1 MPCPT
6 ADSRSASTCS
16 PAPPAAL
23 PSPRPRSTRADRST
37 PTPWS
42 PARSSSSISTAR
54 PARRRRSTSWC
65 GNSTTRG
72 FMPCRSG
79 SSVAVAAARPRR
91 AVLGSLT
98 AAAAANSVPALA
110 PLAPPLARALRIPRT
125 LGGDGVALTFDDGP
139 HPEGTAAVL
148 EGLREADATAAFF
161 LVGEQVRSNP
171 SLAAEIVAAG
181 HSVELHGDRHRNQL
195 RLTPAQMFEDM
206 RRGAAAIE
214 DACGRAPRFYRPPYG
229 IFPAAGLWTG
239 NRPRWRPLLWAR

>member
-1 MPCPT
+1 
-6 ADSRSASTCS
+6 
-16 PAPPAAL
+16 
-23 PSPRPRSTRADRST
+23 
-37 PTPWS
+37 
-42 PARSSSSISTAR
+42 
-54 PARRRRSTSWC
+54 
-65 GNSTTRG
+65 
-72 FMPCRSG
+72 
-79 SSVAVAAARPRR
+79 VAVAAARPRR

-229 IFPAAGLWTG
+229 IFSAAGLWTV
-239 NRPRWRPLLWAR
+239 NRSRWRPLLWSRWGHDWRRSASARSIAAEASRDLRAGDVVLLHDSDAYSVPGSWVKTAAALPAILEQVEIRGLSPVELG